1 MNRSEA
7 QPLTTVGEVIS
18 ALKQCDVDAVVW
30 GAWEGIT
37 MTVRVY
43 EAANGSVIIDADEG
57 SYQTHYQ
64 KTQCT
69 DCSEVAAGYHNGL
82 PYCYEHWAAH
92 EREDNEN
99 VIHSR

>member
-1 MNRSEA
+1 MNRAEA
-7 QPLTTVGEVIS
+7 QPLTTVGEVID

-37 MTVRVY
+37 MSVRVY

-57 SYQTHYQ
+57 SDQVHHQ

-69 DCSEVAAGYHNGL
+69 DCSKKAIGYYKGL
-82 PYCYEHWAAH
+82 PYCYSHWSAH
-92 EREDNEN
+92 GSEEQ
-99 VIHSR
+99 